1 MSREAYFCLDFFGPF
16 FIKEKRTNKDSY
28 PGLKIGDLAF
38 GKQLKKYYS
47 SINSNDF
54 YSQKSLTGQQ

>member
-1 MSREAYFCLDFFGPF
+1 MSVEAYFCLDFFGTF

-28 PGLKIGDLAF
+28 PGLKRKDLAF
-38 GKQLKKYYS
+38 GKQLKKHDC

-54 YSQKSLTGQQ
+54 YYQKNLTGQQ